1 MSFVTT
7 RPMRVAVVAGC
18 VLVSAATGCSSRT
31 WRSAPSTPAS
41 TSAVAPPPATS
52 AVQHKSLPGVGATRG
67 AWDASHPPNA
77 ANNDG
82 SVYDNDPSL
91 PSYLTPDGA
100 VYSYVDDQGTGRI
113 QSYNLN
119 MRTSD
124 LHEVLSR
131 IRYEE
136 LPSDATVAWDQTL
149 NHCYRV
155 AFNSATLEAAGHYM
169 AAVQLEYVQED
180 ESWATSPNRF
190 NVASIWL
197 EEAGSPPNP
206 EAGCG

>member
-1 MSFVTT
+1 MPFVIT
-7 RPMRVAVVAGC
+7 RPVRVAVAAGC

-31 WRSAPSTPAS
+31 WSSTSRTPAS
-41 TSAVAPPPATS
+41 ASAVAPLRATS
-52 AVQHKSLPGVGATRG
+52 AARNQSIPGIGATRA
-67 AWDASHPPNA
+67 AWDASHPPNT

-82 SVYDNDPSL
+82 SVYDNDLSL

-119 MRTSD
+119 MRASD
-124 LHEVLSR
+124 LHEILSR

-149 NHCYRV
+149 NRCYRV
-155 AFNSATLEAAGHYM
+155 AFNSATLDAAGHYM

-180 ESWATSPNRF
+180 QTYATSPDKF
-190 NVASIWL
+190 NVASLWL